1 MRAVSTHGQICLND
15 TYGFI
20 YKIAKLEYTLWEDDS
35 FRYVFTPNYSVVDLL
50 SPKLFQGIPGLDLSC
65 RKPQYVRMNRTPVFI
80 SERTPSEH
88 REDLLSL
95 LNECQMDHLNRLEWL
110 IRTKSRY
117 SGDDLYVLRFD
128 PEEPTAVEVD
138 DLSTLGPRGID
149 IIRKLLE
156 ILCAGKTFSSP
167 DVVID
172 DVTRAQY
179 YHLLLALYR
188 QEKSYLAKRQ
198 REGINKAVTE
208 GRYEGRKPI
217 KIEVTR
223 FWEVVRDYRDGKL
236 TGKAASQKLGI
247 SYSTFYSRLKAF
259 QNNTL

>member
-1 MRAVSTHGQICLND
+1 MRSISTQGQICLND

-20 YKIAKLEYTLWEDDS
+20 YNIAKLEYTLWEDDS
-35 FRYVFTPNYSVVDLL
+35 FRYVFTPNYSVIDLL

-88 REDLLSL
+88 RQDLWSL
-95 LNECQMDHLNRLEWL
+95 LEECQMDHLNRLEWL

-117 SGDDLYVLRFD
+117 SGDDLYVRRFD
-128 PEEPTAVEVD
+128 PEETSAVEVD
-138 DLSTLGPRGID
+138 DLSALGSRGIE

-172 DVTRAQY
+172 DVTRTQC
-179 YHLLLALYR
+179 YHLLMALYR

-198 REGINKAVTE
+198 REGIKTAVAE
-208 GRYEGRKPI
+208 GKYDGRKPI
-217 KIEVTR
+217 KIDDAR
-223 FWEVVRDYRDGKL
+223 FWEVVRDYRAGVL

-247 SYSTFYSRLKAF
+247 SYSTFYRRLKTF

>member
-179 YHLLLALYR
+179 YHLLLALLR
-188 QEKSYLAKRQ
+188 SDNGRASTKPLP
-198 REGINKAVTE
+198 KAGTKE
-208 GRYEGRKPI
+208 ESP
-217 KIEVTR
+217 
-223 FWEVVRDYRDGKL
+223 
-236 TGKAASQKLGI
+236 
-247 SYSTFYSRLKAF
+247 SRLRSLVFGRSSVIIGTANSLERQPHKSLALAIRPF
-259 QNNTL
+259 TED